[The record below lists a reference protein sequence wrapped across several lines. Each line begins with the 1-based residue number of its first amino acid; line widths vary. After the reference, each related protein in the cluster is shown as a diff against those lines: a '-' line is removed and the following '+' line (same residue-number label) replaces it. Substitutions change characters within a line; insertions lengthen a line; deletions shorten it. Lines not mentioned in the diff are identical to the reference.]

1 MGSLSLFLFQSK
13 KRSGLGAEPAARA
26 LSPQPTARCPFRDA
40 AAVRDRRMSSPTPA
54 AAEAE
59 GAAPASAAPTRPSPP
74 RRPPHT
80 SSSPALTAAEAA
92 AAPRPRSPPPRR
104 RRRRCVQT
112 GRRRSPRPRRKV
124 FSRPVSLDS
133 RNSWW
138 NEWPIQFEMLGISC
152 CCLWFR

>member
-40 AAVRDRRMSSPTPA
+40 AAGRDRRMSSPTPA

-104 RRRRCVQT
+104 RRRCVQT

-138 NEWPIQFEMLGISC
+138 NE
-152 CCLWFR
+152 